1 MQPKTTDT
9 TVWPR
14 QVSCLMV
21 DVATARIVLGSE
33 VECEANCGQEQ
44 LDLLRCGTFVPDTHT
59 HTLAALALSSALFD
73 LAHSRGL
80 FGRRFHLG
88 IPALLGQ
95 GSLWLNL
102 TSSFGPTAKSCKNRF
117 IELLQNSNKD
127 CVKTCRGTARG
138 NA

>member
-1 MQPKTTDT
+1 MRSQLWARAAGPAQ
-9 TVWPR
+9 VWH
-14 QVSCLMV
+14 VC
-21 DVATARIVLGSE
+21 ARH
-33 VECEANCGQEQ
+33 
-44 LDLLRCGTFVPDTHT
+44 THT